1 MTSITIITI
10 VVVALLTVIIFGLTW
25 LAYSSAFKLYKKE
38 VELGKHDAEI
48 YEDCNIRVVKGGVWS
63 VIASYVLLT
72 GLLGAFLCGIIYKAN
87 NQQFLIDHKTV
98 LVIQTGSMSGFYDDK
113 LAEKYDYD
121 TSLQFEVGDI
131 CVFEKVTSDDELVEG
146 EVYGYKQKDIIIT
159 HRLVGSKNGMYEF
172 RGDANPCS
180 DRLLVEKDRIV
191 YHYLGKKVPGIG
203 AFILYAQSWFG
214 LWSLLGIVGVVVSS
228 EIIYH
233 KLNKLH
239 KQRDEQ
245 VRGMYAWW

>member
-38 VELGKHDAEI
+38 VELGRHDAEI
-48 YEDCNIRVVKGGVWS
+48 YEECNFRVVKRGIGGA
-63 VIASYVLLT
+63 IASYALLT
-72 GLLGAFLCGIIYKAN
+72 ALLGTFLCGIIYKAN
-87 NQQFLIDHKTV
+87 GKQFLVDNKTV
-98 LVIQTGSMSGFYDDK
+98 LVIQTGSMSEFYNDK
-113 LAEKYDYD
+113 LAEKYDYN

-191 YHYLGKKVPGIG
+191 YHYLGKKVPGVG

-214 LWSLLGIVGVVVSS
+214 LWSLIGILGVVVSS
-228 EIIYH
+228 EIIYR
-233 KLNKLH
+233 KITNINN
-239 KQRDEQ
+239 QRDKEM
-245 VRGMYAWW
+245 RGFYVW